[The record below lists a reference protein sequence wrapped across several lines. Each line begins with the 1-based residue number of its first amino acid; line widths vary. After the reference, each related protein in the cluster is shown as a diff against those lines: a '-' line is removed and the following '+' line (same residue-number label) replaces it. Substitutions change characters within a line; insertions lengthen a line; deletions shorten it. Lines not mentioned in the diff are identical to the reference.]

1 MSTNLNFGKPWNV
14 VATYDS
20 FEAADT
26 RRKKEL
32 SEGVNECKV
41 HHKSVGFVV
50 KVRASAQSEVVV
62 DSKTEEKLKKARST
76 SPKRDSRKAA
86 KVKAEKK

>member
-20 FEAADT
+20 FDAADT

-32 SEGVNECKV
+32 AEGINECKV

-50 KVRASAQSEVVV
+50 KVRPSAQPEAVV
-62 DSKTEEKLKKARST
+62 DSKIEEKTKKIRSA